1 MTTQIPQFDTM
12 IDVLRWRA
20 EHQPSKLAYTF
31 LPDGKI
37 DEPVSWTYANVDRYA
52 QIIGASLDKKGLK
65 GERAIL
71 FYNPGLDFLSAFL
84 GCLYAGV
91 VAIPAP
97 PPDPRLKQSLPRL
110 QSIVIDS
117 QASVV
122 LTNKKIMTR
131 IPEVYDQIP
140 EFQFMQCLATD
151 TELEDLTADWRPG
164 TFSGNDLAYLQY
176 TSGSTSTPKG
186 VMINHHNLMH
196 HSACVQDAWG
206 YSPQSIS
213 STWLPYFHDYGLVD
227 GLMQPL
233 FTGFPAYLLAP
244 MTFVKHP
251 FRWLQAISHYRI
263 THTQAPNFAY
273 DYCVRKISAEQK
285 KMLDLSALRS
295 AADGSEPVREDTMTR
310 FINAFES
317 TGFRPESFCPAYG
330 LAEATLVVSS
340 KRPLTYPKSL
350 TVDAQALENK
360 RVIPINNEGAEER
373 RTRSLVSCGPPVSKM
388 HIAIANL
395 NTHAECQANEVGE
408 IWVSDPSVAHGY
420 WQRPDATH
428 ETFQAYLSDSGE
440 GPFLRTG
447 DLGFMHEGE
456 LYITGRL
463 KDMIIIHGQNYYP
476 QDIEAVVEKSHTIF
490 KPNLGA
496 AFSVERDGEEQLVIA
511 HEVNRRQQRS
521 IDLGEVIEL
530 VKQEIWEYF
539 GLKIEA
545 ILLLKSGT
553 IPRTSSGKIQ
563 RQACRAMYLAGEL
576 TIVDSWHKMPTT
588 VDLTAAK
595 NRYPTLHNSLY
606 NGSQPRLDRVQNV
619 PQNQQPAAY
628 EAESRQKADAL
639 INWLRPY
646 ANSRVNS
653 RLMDERRTLLPH
665 VLLDFGNRGILGL
678 QVPTEYGGLELN
690 NRDALRV
697 FQQLGGI
704 DLTLATF
711 IIVNDILG
719 TRPIIKYGTAAV
731 KQELLPIISSGR
743 ELASFAYTE
752 PVAGSNPRGISATAV
767 PDGQG
772 GWLINGQK
780 SWIGAAAWA
789 GVINV
794 FAQQYDENNNPIG
807 ISGFVVRQG
816 AAGLSHGPEA
826 LTTGMRALIQNSVI
840 FNDVHVAPENLLG
853 QAGQGMETTA
863 LDAMMYT
870 RLVMA
875 AVGVGGMKRA
885 LQLMHR
891 YATRRHIAT
900 GRLLDNPVSLMR
912 FSELTAA
919 TAAVEALVTSTG
931 ELLDR
936 GLDVPE
942 EAFVACKTSGPEYLW
957 ETSNALTQM
966 LGGRGYVE
974 TNIAPQL
981 MRDARI
987 FRIFEGPTETL
998 NMYLGSRVVHKF
1010 ENIEQLMG
1018 EFLLAPEMVNRL
1030 REATDKITHH
1040 CLRDNAEFADQAV
1053 ASRWAHSLIGE
1064 LATHALLAAS
1074 AHYQNKQNPDAQMQ
1088 RAAHW
1093 AENRFEKQL
1102 QQALRGS
1109 SAAAVLQ
1116 SSQTISDIIL
1126 GYEAK
1131 IGDLEQTFAGEDHD
1145 LDPSLRRAVSSAP
1158 QQSSPAPEP
1167 VVNPAPPQP
1176 ESEAAAADS
1185 KTNLEGQQSN
1195 IRTWLDEW
1203 LARRL
1208 HFSPTA
1214 LVNGRSFADYGLD
1227 SVMAVELAM
1236 DLEKWLNYPLEATI
1250 VWNFP
1255 TPEALASHL
1264 ADELF
1269 GSEMVQD
1276 QPVDRDR
1283 DGQQTQLSNDELDQL
1298 SDAEMAALLAAELK
1312 ANNPNAD

>member
-1 MTTQIPQFDTM
+1 MTTQIPRFDT
-12 IDVLRWRA
+12 IIEVLRWRA
-20 EHQPSKLAYTF
+20 QHQPSKLAYTF
-31 LPDGKI
+31 LVDGKI
-37 DEPVSWTYANVDRYA
+37 DEPVSWTYEEVDRYA
-52 QIIGASLDKKGLK
+52 QIIGAFLDKKGLK

-71 FYNPGLDFLSAFL
+71 FYHPGLDFLSAFL

-122 LTNKKIMTR
+122 LTNSKILAQM
-131 IPEVYDQIP
+131 PEAYDQIP
-140 EFQFMQCLATD
+140 EFQSMQSLATD
-151 TELEDLTADWRPG
+151 TEVEDLTAGWRPA
-164 TFSGNDLAYLQY
+164 TFSANDLAYLQY

-206 YSPQSIS
+206 YSTSSKS

-251 FRWLQAISHYRI
+251 FRWLQAISHYGI
-263 THTQAPNFAY
+263 THTQAPNFAF
-273 DYCVRKISAEQK
+273 DYCVRKISAEEK
-285 KMLDLSALRS
+285 ETLDLSALRS

-310 FINAFES
+310 FINGFAS
-317 TGFRPESFCPAYG
+317 TGFRPEAFCPAYG

-340 KRPLTYPKSL
+340 KKPLTVPKTL

-360 RVIPINNEGAEER
+360 RVIPVNKEVAAER
-373 RTRSLVSCGPPVSKM
+373 RTRDLVSCGPPVSNM

-395 NTHAECQANEVGE
+395 NTHAECQSDEVGE
-408 IWVSDPSVAHGY
+408 IWVSDPSVADGY

-428 ETFQAYLSDSGE
+428 ETFQAYLSDTGA

-463 KDMIIIHGQNYYP
+463 KDMIIIRGQNYYP
-476 QDIEAVVEKSHTIF
+476 QDIEAVVEKSHAIF

-496 AFSVERDGEEQLVIA
+496 AFSVERGGEEQLVIA
-511 HEVNRRQQRS
+511 HEINRRQQRS
-521 IDLGEVIEL
+521 TDLAEVIEL

-576 TIVDSWHKMPTT
+576 TIVDSWQMIPEVTT
-588 VDLTAAK
+588 AK
-595 NRYPTLHNSLY
+595 NRFPTLHNSLY
-606 NGSQPRLDRVQNV
+606 NGSQPRLKAVEKA
-619 PQNQQPAAY
+619 PQNQQSAAH

-639 INWLRPY
+639 IAWLRPY

-653 RLMDERRTLLPH
+653 RIMDERRTLLPH

-678 QVPTEYGGLELN
+678 QVPAEYGGLELN

-719 TRPIIKYGTAAV
+719 TRPIIKYGTTAV
-731 KQELLPIISSGR
+731 KQELLPIIASGR

-752 PVAGSNPRGISATAV
+752 PVAGSNPRGIAATAV

-853 QAGQGMETTA
+853 QAGHGMETTA

-875 AVGVGGMKRA
+875 AVGVGGMKHA

-919 TAAVEALVTSTG
+919 TAAVEALVTSTA

-966 LGGRGYVE
+966 LGGRGYIE

-1010 ENIEQLMG
+1010 ENIEQLVG
-1018 EFLLAPEMVNRL
+1018 EFLHAPTMVNRL
-1030 REATDKITHH
+1030 REAADQIMHH

-1093 AENRFEKQL
+1093 AEDRFEKQL
-1102 QQALRGS
+1102 KEALHGS

-1116 SSQTISDIIL
+1116 SSQTISDIIS

-1145 LDPSLRRAVSSAP
+1145 LDPVLRRAGSAAP
-1158 QQSSPAPEP
+1158 QQSSPT
-1167 VVNPAPPQP
+1167 PAPAVKPAPKQAEPAVATADP
-1176 ESEAAAADS
+1176 EA
-1185 KTNLEGQQSN
+1185 NLEEQQGK

-1214 LVNGRSFADYGLD
+1214 LVNGKSFADYGLD

-1236 DLEKWLNYPLEATI
+1236 DLEKWLTYPLEATI

-1255 TPEALASHL
+1255 TPDALAAHL
-1264 ADELF
+1264 AHELF
-1269 GSEMVQD
+1269 GGNVVQD
-1276 QPVDRDR
+1276 RPADPEREDE
-1283 DGQQTQLSNDELDQL
+1283 QTQLSSDELDQL
-1298 SDAEMAALLAAELK
+1298 SDAEMAALLAAELE
-1312 ANNPNAD
+1312 ANNPDAN